1 MGWLS
6 SIAKIGAIG
15 GAPFTG
21 GASLGLLPA
30 IDAVGNIAGGAAKGA
45 ANERAMENQRQAN
58 VYDTQQRSLLQ
69 ALGLDERATMDRAQL
84 GIAAPQAR
92 AKQALLGSL
101 MQRMQKANVQP
112 PPGIRMGQVS
122 GGIGDAIGGSG
133 AKMAG
138 ILMQLQALKAMQS
151 GSDVPAATN
160 YAQKGMLPPP
170 EYKKAGKGE
179 SIMSLL
185 GLVGGGIGALGGAM
199 QQKPPVN
206 YYNYDGGG

>member
-1 MGWLS
+1 MWGQIL
-6 SIAKIGAIG
+6 GAVTGLGSLFG
-15 GAPFTG
+15 GAG
-21 GASLGLLPA
+21 
-30 IDAVGNIAGGAAKGA
+30 KGA
-45 ANERAMENQRQAN
+45 ANERAMENQSRAN
-58 VYDTQQRSLLQ
+58 AYDTQQRSLLQ
-69 ALGLDERATMDRAQL
+69 LLGLDERATMDRAQL

-138 ILMQLQALKAMQS
+138 LLMQLQALKAMQS

-160 YAQKGMLPPP
+160 YAQRGMLPPP
-170 EYKKAGKGE
+170 QFKKAGKGE

-185 GLVGGGIGALGGAM
+185 GLVGGAAQAGFGA
-199 QQKPPVN
+199 KPPVTTPP
-206 YYNYDGGG
+206 YNPYPGQYGGG